1 MHRESER
8 TAILAKQLK
17 SKINDLKRDEIIRVA
32 GNLFYQNGFTKTSVD
47 DIAAALS
54 VGKPFIYSFFPSKAD
69 LLAVVCNRV
78 TSFAADLAVYALK
91 EEGSFVDR
99 LDRVVRQ
106 LCLRVIDG
114 HLYLAVLFREEKHM
128 PSVAVK
134 QLSRNRHAFKNAVT
148 KLLED
153 GKNAGEFKFQASPAI
168 TELAITG
175 MITWVFTWY
184 QERGALKPEQIA
196 DQMTGLVMDMV
207 KASMP
212 EIH

>member
-1 MHRESER
+1 
-8 TAILAKQLK
+8 
-17 SKINDLKRDEIIRVA
+17 
-32 GNLFYQNGFTKTSVD
+32 
-47 DIAAALS
+47 
-54 VGKPFIYSFFPSKAD
+54 
-69 LLAVVCNRV
+69 
-78 TSFAADLAVYALK
+78 
-91 EEGSFVDR
+91 
-99 LDRVVRQ
+99 
-106 LCLRVIDG
+106 
-114 HLYLAVLFREEKHM
+114 M